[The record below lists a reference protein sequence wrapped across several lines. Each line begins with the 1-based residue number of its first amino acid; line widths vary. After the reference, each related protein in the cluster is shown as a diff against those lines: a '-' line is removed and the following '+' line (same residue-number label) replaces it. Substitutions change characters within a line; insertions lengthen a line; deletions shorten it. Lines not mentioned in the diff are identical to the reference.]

1 MKASHLGDKGTQVLE
16 GPSVGGH
23 GHPML
28 SCPLINEPL
37 LEVISSMHVLARVVR
52 EGVNFQFKKN

>member
-37 LEVISSMHVLARVVR
+37 LEVISSMHVLTVLA
-52 EGVNFQFKKN
+52 